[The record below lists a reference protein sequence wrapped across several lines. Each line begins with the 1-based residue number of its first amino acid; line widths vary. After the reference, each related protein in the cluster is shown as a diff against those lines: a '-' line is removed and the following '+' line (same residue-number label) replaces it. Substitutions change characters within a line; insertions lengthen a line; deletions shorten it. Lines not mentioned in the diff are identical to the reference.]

1 MSADDERDE
10 MDDFNLHI
18 HRQLAK
24 MDDNCLGFLAKM
36 DELKAQTR
44 PKPPERDEMD
54 DFILHIHRQLAKMDD
69 KLDEL
74 KAQTRPKPP
83 RPTILK

>member
-1 MSADDERDE
+1 MSADD
-10 MDDFNLHI
+10 
-18 HRQLAK
+18 
-24 MDDNCLGFLAKM
+24 
-36 DELKAQTR
+36 
-44 PKPPERDEMD
+44 ERDEMD

-83 RPTILK
+83 RPTILKLDKKTQTEKWEIGCRWQERAPMPPKGSRSSAKAKAKPPRR